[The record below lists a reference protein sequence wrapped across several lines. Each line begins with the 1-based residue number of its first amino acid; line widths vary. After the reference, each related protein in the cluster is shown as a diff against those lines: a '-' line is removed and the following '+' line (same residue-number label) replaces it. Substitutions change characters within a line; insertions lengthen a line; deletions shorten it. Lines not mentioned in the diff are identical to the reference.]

1 MNDKNPFP
9 DLNLPDCELRIRQ
22 QGDERLEVLDI
33 IRRKYVT
40 LSPEE
45 WVRQHVVHYF
55 LNHLEV
61 PETLVV
67 VEQSMRVERMEKR
80 VDIAVYD
87 RQGNPVFLT
96 ECKAPSVKLS
106 QAAIDQAL
114 RYNMA
119 LHVNYLLVTNGIQ
132 HMGFFIDYEN
142 NKSRALKGLPRYEE
156 MLRGETV

>member
-1 MNDKNPFP
+1 MNEKTSFP
-9 DLNLPDCELRIRQ
+9 ALNLPECHLTLRQRETE
-22 QGDERLEVLDI
+22 GYEVLDV
-33 IRRKYVT
+33 IRRKYVVLT
-40 LSPEE
+40 PEE

-61 PETLVV
+61 PETLMV
-67 VEQSMRVERMEKR
+67 VEQSMKVERMEKR

-87 RQGNPVFLT
+87 RHTNPVFLT

-106 QAAIDQAL
+106 QATIDQAL

-142 NKSRALKGLPRYEE
+142 NKSTALKGLPHYEE
-156 MLRGETV
+156 MLKGKTV